1 MEKPCKSVLLPY
13 PDKDLNPNKRLNP
26 HVKAKV
32 FKAAKNEAYTLAE
45 KAGLRGIQQR
55 RLRLLFSPPDRR
67 RRDLDNMHAS
77 MKAALDGIALAI
89 GCDDSEFCPIIID
102 RAPPVKGGSV
112 LVEFYES
119 SEQNQRGKE
128 AP

>member
-1 MEKPCKSVLLPY
+1 MAVLIEKPCKSVLLPY
-13 PDKDLNPNKRLNP
+13 PNKDLNPNKRLNP

-32 FKAAKNEAYTLAE
+32 FKAAKNEAYTLAIE
-45 KAGLRGIQQR
+45 AGLKGIRQR
-55 RLRLLFSPPDRR
+55 KLRLLFSPPDRR

-102 RAPPVKGGSV
+102 RSSPVKGGSV
-112 LVEFYES
+112 LVEFYE
-119 SEQNQRGKE
+119 
-128 AP
+128 